1 MRSDADIRQDV
12 EAELRWTP
20 DVNETDI
27 AVKVSSG
34 VVSLLGYV
42 ASYREKFHAEAAV
55 KRIAGV
61 TAVANDLA
69 VRLPLGER
77 PIDPQIAQDVVAAIR
92 IELPLLWQS
101 IKVLVREG
109 HVGLEGT
116 VAWHYQRE
124 SAERAARAVSGV
136 VSVRNSIRL
145 QPRVAAVDIQARIE
159 EAFRRNAAVDAAGIT
174 VVARGSEI
182 LLRGEVRS
190 WSERDQAQQTAWSA
204 PGVTNV
210 RNELVVRT

>member
-1 MRSDADIRQDV
+1 MRSDADILRDV
-12 EAELRWTP
+12 EAELRWSP

-27 AVKVSSG
+27 AVKVTTG
-34 VVSLLGYV
+34 VVTLLGYV
-42 ASYREKFHAEAAV
+42 TSARERFQAEGAA
-55 KRIAGV
+55 KRVAGV

-92 IELPLLWQS
+92 IELPLLWHS

-124 SAERAARAVSGV
+124 SAERAARSVSGV

-145 QPRVAAVDIQARIE
+145 EPRVAPADVQARIE
-159 EAFRRNAAVDAAGIT
+159 EAFRRSAAVDAEGIK
-174 VVARGSEI
+174 VEIQGSEI

-190 WSERDQAQQTAWSA
+190 WSERDQAQQTAWAA
-204 PGVTNV
+204 PGVTKV